1 MADKSTFHQRVQR
14 RKRILRWWER
24 NCIQIVALC
33 ILAFGFLLGWFI
45 RGLFITTE
53 PESYLQEIPCE
64 AQDSPLIL
72 IQEDIAMEVFYF
84 DVPLDEDIQDYI
96 RELASEE
103 DLPVELI
110 LAIIGAESNYDPCAV
125 SKTGDYGLMQI
136 NAINHEWLRED
147 YGITDIMDPYQN
159 IKGGVMILSKYRS
172 LFDTLEE
179 TVIAYNRGPTGARR
193 LLAEGVESTEYSER
207 VMTRYDQLKR
217 EAALEAG
224 TSEDGMGN

>member
-1 MADKSTFHQRVQR
+1 MAEQTTFRQRVQR

-24 NCIQIVALC
+24 HCIQIVVFV
-33 ILAFGFLLGWFI
+33 IIAFGFMLGWFC
-45 RGLFITTE
+45 RGLFSTQKAKAYE
-53 PESYLQEIPCE
+53 PEHTCVVQETVFV
-64 AQDSPLIL
+64 
-72 IQEDIAMEVFYF
+72 IQEEKPMEVFYY

-103 DLPVELI
+103 DLPMELI
-110 LAIIGAESNYDPCAV
+110 LAIIGTESNYDPSAV
-125 SKTGDYGLMQI
+125 SKSGDYGLMQI

-159 IKGGVMILSKYRS
+159 IKGGVTILSKYRS

-193 LLAEGVESTEYSER
+193 LFAEGVESTEYSEM
-207 VMTRYDQLKR
+207 VMTRYEQLKR

-224 TSEDGMGN
+224 TPEDGMEN